1 MKYIKRNIE
10 KEIKTLVK
18 EFPIVALL
26 GPRQSG
32 KTTLSKYL
40 FPKYKYVS
48 LEDYDNR
55 ELAKNDPRAFF
66 KKYPKKIIIDEIQ
79 RVPELFSY
87 LQTHSDEI
95 NENGQFIITGSQNY
109 LLMAKV
115 TQSLAGRVGI
125 ATLLPFSINE
135 LEQKINLHDILF
147 SGFYPRLHSQ
157 KIRPTSFYKSYI
169 DTYLEKD
176 VRQLANIEQYDIF
189 KKFLLVLSGRT
200 GQILN
205 ISSVAVE
212 CGISR
217 ITVNKWLNILET
229 SYIIFRLPS
238 FHKNYKKQ
246 VVKSSKIFFYDT
258 GLVCNLLGIKSID
271 QLETHYL
278 LGNIFETF
286 VINEFLKISFNFG
299 KNYNFY
305 YWRDKKGKEI
315 DLIFEK
321 GIEKYGVE
329 IKLGKTIKNDFFK
342 NLRYWATLDKYNNSI
357 MIYNGEM
364 EVNMNNTEVFNWKN
378 IKKIIK

>member
-246 VVKSSKIFFYDT
+246 VVKASKIFFYDT